1 METAWYSQIPTIH
14 YQSHSHRMK
23 SNTPQ
28 SMQLIVILFVALGLI
43 GLALSGYLTPV
54 SRIILDPIVSAQT
67 WLAKRYQAIQSLITQ
82 PEDINSLRQKNMELE
97 AENSQLQ
104 VQIVELQQQVAEAQ
118 LLSTLVDY
126 ERRHVENQYIAAA
139 VIARDI
145 SPFMHYVIIDRGSD
159 DGLRKGMP
167 VITQQGLVGNIAAVT
182 SGAARVQLINDPGS
196 SINVVLQQSGVEGVV
211 NGQIT
216 GEIEL
221 NMVSKNATIQPG
233 ELVVTSGLG
242 GKYPANIVIGQVV
255 TIRSEA
261 YSLFQSAS
269 LQPAVDFSQLEIVLI
284 ITNFQPE
291 NITPLVPESSTP

>member
-1 METAWYSQIPTIH
+1 
-14 YQSHSHRMK
+14 MK

-28 SMQLIVILFVALGLI
+28 SIQLIVILFVVFGLI

-82 PEDINSLRQKNMELE
+82 PEDINTIRQRNLELE
-97 AENSQLQ
+97 AENSRLQ
-104 VQIVELQQQVAEAQ
+104 VQIIELQQQVAEAE

-126 ERRHVENQYIAAA
+126 ERRHVENQYIAAS
-139 VIARDI
+139 VIARDV

-182 SGAARVQLINDPGS
+182 SGAARVQLINDPSS
-196 SINVVLQQSGVEGVV
+196 SINVILQQSGVEGVV

-221 NMVSKNATIQPG
+221 NMIAKNETIQPG
-233 ELVVTSGLG
+233 DLVMTSGLG
-242 GKYPANIVIGQVV
+242 GKYPANIVVGQVV

-269 LQPAVDFSQLEIVLI
+269 VQPAVDFSQLEIVLI

-291 NITPLVPESSTP
+291 NISPLVPAPSTP